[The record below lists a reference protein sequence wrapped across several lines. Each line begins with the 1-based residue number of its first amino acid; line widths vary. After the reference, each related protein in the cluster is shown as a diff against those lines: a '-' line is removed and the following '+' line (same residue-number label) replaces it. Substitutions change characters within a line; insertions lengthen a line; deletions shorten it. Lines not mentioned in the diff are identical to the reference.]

1 MNKLQF
7 FYWTEDDEKEPSSR
21 GLGVGEVGQGEDKDK
36 IRDTWRQQIGRWLM
50 NRWQVI
56 IGIGQ
61 MTKPPKEPPL

>member
-36 IRDTWRQQIGRWLM
+36 ICDTWRQQIG
-50 NRWQVI
+50 
-56 IGIGQ
+56 
-61 MTKPPKEPPL
+61 